1 MMLKDFYD
9 KHKNFSFRTLSEYYL
24 SPGIRCKFDTLKD
37 NIGSDRSFLRG
48 VDLGSSGNSILSF
61 LDNIKHKS
69 FLDLASLPLNQY
81 KNDNTFHPLC
91 GDLVRLPYRE
101 ESFDFV
107 SALDVLEH
115 IKNDKLAILEIS
127 RILKKNGI
135 VIITVPH
142 RMRYYSTQ
150 DKIIGHFRRYEI
162 NQIISHFNK
171 FNLMNL
177 KTFGVYGRLMLIA
190 DIQSTNPK
198 KIEENLINL
207 RNKYESNMIF
217 RKFWNI
223 IVRILSKFMKIDAKY
238 SSKHRVRNLGLIFI
252 KK

>member
-1 MMLKDFYD
+1 MLKDFYD

-24 SPGIRCKFDTLKD
+24 SPGIRCKFDTLKEKVG
-37 NIGSDRSFLRG
+37 NKRKFLCG
-48 VDLGSSGNSILSF
+48 IDLGSSGNSILSF
-61 LDNIKHKS
+61 LDNITHKS
-69 FLDLASLPLNQY
+69 FLDIANVPLNQY
-81 KNDNTFHPLC
+81 KNNNTHHPIC
-91 GDLVRLPYRE
+91 GDLVRLPYRN

-107 SALDVLEH
+107 SVLDVLEH
-115 IKNDKLAILEIS
+115 IKNDTLAILEIS

-150 DKIIGHFRRYEI
+150 DRIIGHFRRYEI
-162 NQIISHFNK
+162 NQIISQFNK
-171 FNLMNL
+171 FNLENI

-190 DIQSTNPK
+190 DIQSSNPK

-207 RNKYESNMIF
+207 RNKFESNIIF
-217 RKFWNI
+217 RKFWI
-223 IVRILSKFMKIDAKY
+223 ILVKIMSKFMKIDAKY
-238 SSKHRVRNLGLIFI
+238 SSKYKMRNIGLIFM